1 MFDEVASLARDAR
14 YRASRAAEEMANVA
28 CCIARFAEN
37 RIDLTGDGR
46 KSLFHEIAGLIDRPA
61 LTKTG
66 VLFVTLS

>member
-1 MFDEVASLARDAR
+1 MRSPALPAMPDIVLP
-14 YRASRAAEEMANVA
+14 AAEEMANVV
-28 CCIARFAEN
+28 CCLARFAEN

-66 VLFVTLS
+66 VLFMTLS